1 MPIETR
7 KKLSKP
13 PFQKVSPAAA
23 TNISGGIFP
32 RDAQKIPM
40 TTVFMALKCAVHP
53 AWRRSSWQRR
63 RSPARWRRSSRER
76 AAGLPETGLFIRS
89 IFLHHPQA
97 GSGYSTLRKLRF
109 TGLSGKTRFGLTKT
123 HVPETNRADV
133 LPARHKM
140 FRPAYKKTT
149 RKGSVFRLK

>member
-13 PFQKVSPAAA
+13 PFKRFLQQRQQ
-23 TNISGGIFP
+23 TFP
-32 RDAQKIPM
+32 E
-40 TTVFMALKCAVHP
+40 VFSARCAENSHDDRLHGSEV
-53 AWRRSSWQRR
+53 RSSPCMKTVVHGNEDGRQRDEDGR
-63 RSPARWRRSSRER
+63 HER

-109 TGLSGKTRFGLTKT
+109 SGLSRKTRFGLTKT
-123 HVPETNRADV
+123 HVPETNRANV
-133 LPARHKM
+133 LSARHKM

-149 RKGSVFRLK
+149 RKGSVSGLK

>member
-23 TNISGGIFP
+23 TNISEGIFREMRRKFP
-32 RDAQKIPM
+32 
-40 TTVFMALKCAVHP
+40 
-53 AWRRSSWQRR
+53 WRPSSWLWSAQFTLHEEGRHDNEDGRQRDEDGR
-63 RSPARWRRSSRER
+63 HGR

-109 TGLSGKTRFGLTKT
+109 SGLSRKTRFGLTKT

-133 LPARHKM
+133 LSARHKM

-149 RKGSVFRLK
+149 RKGSVFGLK